1 MNSEDAGPT
10 LGGTL
15 GGECGPQGHTT
26 LNSYR
31 SQTIMVSKI
40 PGDYHL
46 SFPHRHELGV
56 SKVME
61 EREGQS
67 DIY

>member
-10 LGGTL
+10 LGGTS
-15 GGECGPQGHTT
+15 GGECGPHTT

-31 SQTIMVSKI
+31 NQTIMVSKI

-46 SFPHRHELGV
+46 SFPHRTELGA

-61 EREGQS
+61 ESKGQS